1 MLSPTL
7 VNLPAEFFK
16 ALFVS
21 PSSDHSFILAST
33 TLIPTRRSSIETL
46 SLQRLKDLMMSYK
59 SNYELEVSL
68 DSIFS
73 HAATLNGSFLKP
85 NTIVDR
91 YVPGIDYHELH
102 EAYDIMIRQPDSS
115 GPFNLVNKA
124 IVKCLLN
131 TNSALLTNAESLR
144 FYVIIM
150 EVS

>member
-1 MLSPTL
+1 
-7 VNLPAEFFK
+7 
-16 ALFVS
+16 
-21 PSSDHSFILAST
+21 
-33 TLIPTRRSSIETL
+33 
-46 SLQRLKDLMMSYK
+46 MSYK
-59 SNYELEVSL
+59 SNYELEVWL

-91 YVPGIDYHELH
+91 YAPGIDYHEIH
-102 EAYDIMIRQPDSS
+102 EAYDIMIRQPESS

-150 EVS
+150 EVSWCKQLTLEELIYDAESVLNNGELSQRVHV